1 MVQVIVSK
9 EKLDEIMGLTEPFDL
24 CDEFGRVVVR
34 ATVVKD
40 EQRMVARD
48 IPFTLEEIDQARRS
62 PRRTT
67 EQVRQRL
74 KSLESSQ

>member
-9 EKLDEIMGLTEPFDL
+9 EKLDELMGLNEPFDL
-24 CDEFGRVVVR
+24 CDEFGRVVGR
-34 ATVVKD
+34 ARVLID
-40 EQRMVARD
+40 EDRE
-48 IPFTLEEIDQARRS
+48 IPFTHDEIENARRS

-74 KSLESSQ
+74 KSLEQAR